1 MADQSGEQLVQE
13 RTLSVPLEDGTLHIQ
28 VLELGKQV
36 CATSGCGVAC
46 WPSAQQHR
54 VSD

>member
-1 MADQSGEQLVQE
+1 MADQSGDSLVQE

-36 CATSGCGVAC
+36 CVPPAVTAL
-46 WPSAQQHR
+46 R
-54 VSD
+54 VLALCRPGRV